1 MCQPRENLKYL
12 LVLRK
17 CSPLGQGER
26 LVSLQF
32 STTPSAMQP
41 SEVRLLPVLQG
52 SFYYYKVR
60 ASVLAV

>member
-1 MCQPRENLKYL
+1 
-12 LVLRK
+12 
-17 CSPLGQGER
+17 